1 MVRFLP
7 YQTFP
12 LNLQVN
18 KKNLCM
24 LLQCDIILY
33 ESVSITA

>member
-7 YQTFP
+7 DQKF
-12 LNLQVN
+12 LLDLQVN
-18 KKNLCM
+18 KKTLAYFCNV
-24 LLQCDIILY
+24 IILY